1 MTRKKLEKHVTAV
14 FFGQKREAQKF
25 IRTIREFLTE
35 DASNADVLYRVWAIF
50 YNIGCEEGIPE
61 LKGEMLHN
69 LSVMVKKYGPEV
81 GGRMRGEKENADGN
95 GAAI

>member
-14 FFGQKREAQKF
+14 FSGQKRKAQEL
-25 IRTIREFLTE
+25 IRKIRECLTE
-35 DASNADVLYRVWAIF
+35 DASNADVLYRVWAII

-61 LKGEMLHN
+61 LKGDMLHN

-81 GGRMRGEKENADGN
+81 GGRLRGEKENTDGN